1 MVELSSQLELFFNN
15 VEDELA
21 NAIIDL
27 RKQIR
32 ACERKIYKAER
43 RVIKDKQHVNHVVA
57 INPDGTINFT
67 VEKVRRKLNKVYS
80 LRKEGLYH
88 LYKAYYFY
96 QDDLEI
102 LYQYINLY
110 LRPVQ
115 N

>member
-1 MVELSSQLELFFNN
+1 MADLTSQLELFINN
-15 VEDELA
+15 VEGEVA

-43 RVIKDKQHVNHVVA
+43 GIIKDKQRVNHVIA

-67 VEKVRRKLNKVYS
+67 VESVRRKLNKVYS

-96 QDDLEI
+96 QEDLEM

-110 LRPVQ
+110 LRPVR

>member
-1 MVELSSQLELFFNN
+1 MHQCELFINN
-15 VEDELA
+15 VESEVA
-21 NAIIDL
+21 AAIIDL

-32 ACERKIYKAER
+32 ACERKIYEAER
-43 RVIKDKQHVNHVVA
+43 RVIKDKQRVNHVVA